1 MATSSASLAPGVRQM
16 CAPTGGPDE
25 ARSAPVYGRTA
36 GGSRPDRFEGSI
48 PPRKPRRCAAPH
60 RSVPPIVAHANP
72 PRPMPVT
79 HGQQTRRRTR
89 PGRSTPSALPASSA
103 ADQCRPRP
111 AGPAVACPRTSPQMV
126 GGLRPGS
133 NELQSFAG
141 APSRASGA
149 RCQFARHRHATPR
162 LRRPTF
168 PADVWPQNEYALCS
182 KPLSSWMT
190 VIPVSPL
197 DARVPQ
203 VQGTRATAH
212 RRAVSPGSGPS
223 PIRRGCYF
231 TSSGQILFS
240 SPRRNV
246 STSRPVR
253 AVVPGTR
260 FPRLVES
267 SDVE

>member
-36 GGSRPDRFEGSI
+36 GGSRPIVLKAASPLGS
-48 PPRKPRRCAAPH
+48 RAGCAAPH

-79 HGQQTRRRTR
+79 HGQQTRRRTGQ
-89 PGRSTPSALPASSA
+89 GRSTPSALPASSA

-111 AGPAVACPRTSPQMV
+111 ADRRRVSAYLATNGGWSASRVQRTSIVRWCPV
-126 GGLRPGS
+126 TCFGCSLSIRPTPPRHAETSAS
-133 NELQSFAG
+133 NIPGRCLASKRIRTVFETVVIMDDG
-141 APSRASGA
+141 HPGEPSRRESPPGAGHAGHSTPSG
-149 RCQFARHRHATPR
+149 RFA
-162 LRRPTF
+162 
-168 PADVWPQNEYALCS
+168 
-182 KPLSSWMT
+182 
-190 VIPVSPL
+190 
-197 DARVPQ
+197 
-203 VQGTRATAH
+203 
-212 RRAVSPGSGPS
+212 GSGPS
-223 PIRRGCYF
+223 QSAVAA
-231 TSSGQILFS
+231 TSPAPDRSCSVLHVEM
-240 SPRRNV
+240 SPRRG
-246 STSRPVR
+246 PVR